1 MVVKLIKHEFKEASR
16 RFVPILGMIVAASI
30 ILALSFNME
39 AIYNEGMI
47 LVMLML
53 ILMGLGIAVVVMSFM
68 AFIDLLYTS
77 LYNKNGY
84 RLFTL
89 PVETWEIIV
98 AKISVYAIW
107 NAIVGITTLLAFIF
121 ITAVTVDLSEV
132 WLIVDSII
140 LFIKEVIEFRV
151 VLVGILSTLT
161 SSLLT
166 LSLFLLVGSIVNSHY
181 VQNHRGIKMFIGY
194 LISYV
199 LLNQIMMQLGSGLA
213 TSINVSLDP
222 NFLNN
227 ANAFNPLIQG
237 WGAMFDV
244 STNLSGLRTLSM
256 FSVLNFSVSMLF
268 LFGTTWF
275 WNNKLE
281 IID

>member
-39 AIYNEGMI
+39 AIYNEGVI

-140 LFIKEVIEFRV
+140 LFIKEVIELRV